1 MSFFAMI
8 AMIIPVMVSAVAA
21 PGMAIMVASFSPI
34 VIIVMPPVIMVAAGI
49 TALTVIMRH
58 VDVVVPVFFYK
69 IDRLIAGIVTVTVFI
84 PSLSMTRRHIKIYRL
99 LLHSDCGR
107 HSQNRIRIK

>member
-34 VIIVMPPVIMVAAGI
+34 VIMVAAGI

-107 HSQNRIRIK
+107 HGQNRIRIK